1 MTAMAAMT
9 EREGHRDVASKIGA
23 LSLARAS
30 RAPPPKTPRELMY
43 TATIRM
49 SKQSAGKM
57 FDLSLG

>member
-30 RAPPPKTPRELMY
+30 RAPPKTPRELMY